1 MSDLQS
7 IGNDAYASL
16 VQMVKRLDPDFW
28 ERIEELRDME
38 DRTPE
43 DDAEL
48 AKLEEA
54 REHCE
59 DEDEAREA
67 ILEDALSVEVR
78 SDWHTPG
85 SEAEN
90 TEYCILLSTGGPAT
104 EYCILLPTGGPA
116 ARIVGELSQW
126 KQPVSATLQ
135 VQDWGA
141 PWTDYR
147 EADEDTLLK
156 YADVFYF
163 GE

>member
-1 MSDLQS
+1 MSNLQI
-7 IGNDAYASL
+7 IGASTYASIAR
-16 VQMVKRLDPDFW
+16 MAERLDPDFW
-28 ERIEELRDME
+28 ELLEELRDME

-43 DDAEL
+43 EDAEL

-59 DEDEAREA
+59 AEDDARDV

-90 TEYCILLSTGGPAT
+90 TEYCILLSTGGPAV
-104 EYCILLPTGGPA
+104 
-116 ARIVGELSQW
+116 RIVGELNKWSE
-126 KQPVSATLQ
+126 PVSATLQ
-135 VQDWGA
+135 VQDWGT
-141 PWTDYR
+141 PWTDCR
-147 EADEDTLLK
+147 EADEDTLLT
-156 YADVFYF
+156 YAQCFYF